1 MKYFGDESNY
11 CYCSC
16 RSSRK
21 ERVVCK
27 HFFVVIKTG
36 LKYFNDIAHLY
47 KCYPFTILD
56 DYLFKI
62 PDEMNEKVVHITSD
76 DISPNKDLEDSN
88 PTVSF
93 DEPQNQEVVCALL
106 PQRGSTFKLK
116 KMNLSAGTKAFTEK
130 LHNIKSSANTI
141 VDLDAGINQLIRI
154 VDADLCR
161 HQQNDSLVVL
171 KYYQTKGK
179 KFLFGRSGNRGRH
192 DEAILQS

>member
-16 RSSRK
+16 RSFRK

-76 DISPNKDLEDSN
+76 DISPNNDLEDR
-88 PTVSF
+88 
-93 DEPQNQEVVCALL
+93 LL
-106 PQRGSTFKLK
+106 R
-116 KMNLSAGTKAFTEK
+116 
-130 LHNIKSSANTI
+130 
-141 VDLDAGINQLIRI
+141 
-154 VDADLCR
+154 
-161 HQQNDSLVVL
+161 
-171 KYYQTKGK
+171 
-179 KFLFGRSGNRGRH
+179 
-192 DEAILQS
+192 